1 MLRLVKDKS
10 FYKTLLLIAIPTAFQ
25 ALISLSVN
33 MLDNIMVG
41 SLGDVAL
48 AATSQANQATTFI
61 TFFIKG
67 IAGGSAVLISQY
79 SGKNDMQKMKR
90 VFATVLQFAA
100 VFMLFVSMLV
110 FFFPS
115 QTMRIFSNE
124 VEVITQGA
132 GYIKIIALSYFI
144 FAITDI
150 LVAMLRTAEIVKIG
164 IIVSIVTLFTNLGL
178 NYILIFGKLG
188 FSPMGIKGA
197 AVATLIARCVELTIV
212 LIYVLRIDKKIK
224 LTLKDIFTFDKE
236 MQRGFIKFGIPI
248 VIGDSQWGFIGFL
261 KAMMIGRLGVMMVSA
276 NSITEVVLSLALIF
290 TNGLSAGACVTVGKA
305 VGSGNN
311 DKAREYSKTIQI
323 LFAGI
328 GLCVA
333 ALVFFTRS
341 FPPSL
346 YNVSAQ
352 TRELASTFLAIGAFT
367 HIGTCY
373 HAACFVGIN
382 RGAGDGK
389 FVMKVD
395 MICGWLVVLPLT
407 FVAAFI
413 LKLPLPVV
421 YLCTR
426 FDQCFKWIIAFI
438 RLRGNKW
445 IKNIT
450 EE

>member
-1 MLRLVKDKS
+1 MLKLVKDKK
-10 FYKTLLLIAIPTAFQ
+10 FYGTLLLIAIPTAIQ
-25 ALISLSVN
+25 ALISLSIN

-79 SGKNDMQKMKR
+79 AGKKDMDKVKR

-100 VFMLFVSMLV
+100 VFMLFISLLV

-115 QTMRIFSNE
+115 QTMRIFSNID
-124 VEVITQGA
+124 EVIEQGA
-132 GYIKIIALSYFI
+132 GYIKIIAMSYFI
-144 FAITDI
+144 FAISDT

-164 IIVSIVTLFTNLGL
+164 IIASVITLFSNLSL

-188 FSPMGIKGA
+188 FEPMGIKGA
-197 AVATLIARCVELTIV
+197 AIATLLSRCIELVVV
-212 LIYVLRIDKKIK
+212 LVYVLCIDKKIK
-224 LTLKDIFTFDKE
+224 LTVKDIFTFDRH
-236 MQRGFIKFGIPI
+236 MQKDFIKYGIPI
-248 VIGDSQWGFIGFL
+248 VIGDSQWGFIGFI
-261 KAMMIGRLGVMMVSA
+261 KAMIIGRLGVMMVSA
-276 NSITEVVLSLALIF
+276 NAIADVALSLALIF
-290 TNGLSAGACVTVGKA
+290 TNGLTAGACVTVGKA
-305 VGSGNN
+305 VGSG
-311 DKAREYSKTIQI
+311 DYKKARQYSNTIQI
-323 LFAGI
+323 LFAGV

-346 YNVSAQ
+346 YNVSEETKA
-352 TRELASTFLAIGAFT
+352 LATTFLAIGAIT

-373 HAACFVGIN
+373 HASCFMGIN

-395 MICGWLVVLPLT
+395 MICGWLIVLPLT
-407 FVAAFI
+407 FVAAFV
-413 LKLPLPVV
+413 LHLPLPVV

-426 FDQCFKWIIAFI
+426 IDQCFKWIVAFI
-438 RLRGNKW
+438 RLKGNKW
-445 IKNIT
+445 IKNVT
-450 EE
+450 EG